1 MDNLTV
7 IIVNVDEVNRD
18 WEVVGG
24 DIYSRNKVLGNVNS

>member
-18 WEVVGG
+18 WEVVGETF
-24 DIYSRNKVLGNVNS
+24 ILGIKSWAM